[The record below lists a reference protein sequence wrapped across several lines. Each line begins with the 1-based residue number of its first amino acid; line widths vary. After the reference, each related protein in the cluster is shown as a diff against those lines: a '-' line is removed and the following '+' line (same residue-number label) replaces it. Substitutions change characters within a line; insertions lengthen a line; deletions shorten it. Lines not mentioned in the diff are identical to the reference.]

1 MGNSRTIPSSF
12 FTATVLMAQLKSRF
26 LYIDLL
32 RGWAVIVMI
41 EVHVFNAFLIPAFRN
56 EAWFKVLN
64 FINGLVAP
72 SFLFIAGYS
81 FVLIAQRKWNDY
93 LSFNDTFWKQ
103 LGRIFQVLAVGY
115 ALHLPFFSFSK
126 LLEINRQEWSVFWK
140 VDVLHTIA
148 VSLLILLV
156 LVIVTR
162 TQKKY
167 FSSVTVV
174 AMVMIFG
181 APLMYDRNIDQF
193 LSEPISNYLTAAHR
207 SQFPVF
213 PWMGFVLC
221 GGITSQL
228 LIWWKEIIE
237 EQKIFRRFFSVGI
250 ILIVV
255 SICIELISITI
266 YPAHDF
272 WRSSP
277 GFFFIRLGIVLII
290 LSTLWYWEKTVQS
303 KTSMVSVVG
312 SESLTAYAGHLL
324 VIYGMFWDNKSLAF
338 IIGKTRTVP
347 EVIGMTI
354 ALITVT
360 MAVSYVWNRIK
371 KWSMFYARVLMYSI
385 LTVVLYIFFTN
396 SF

>member
-1 MGNSRTIPSSF
+1 
-12 FTATVLMAQLKSRF
+12 MAQQKSRY

-41 EVHVFNAFLIPAFRN
+41 EVHVFNAFLISSFR
-56 EAWFKVLN
+56 EESWFKVLN

-81 FVLIAQRKWNDY
+81 FVLIAQRKWGDY
-93 LSFNDTFWKQ
+93 LSFNNIFWKQ

-115 ALHLPFFSFSK
+115 MLHLPFFSFSK
-126 LLEINRQEWSVFWK
+126 LLEISWQEWSVFWK

-148 VSLLILLV
+148 VSLLTLLA
-156 LVIVTR
+156 LVVVTR

-167 FSSVTVV
+167 FTSIGIIAAVV
-174 AMVMIFG
+174 ILG
-181 APLMYDRNIDQF
+181 SPLMYDRNIDHI
-193 LSEPISNYLTAAHR
+193 LSEPLANYLTAAHR
-207 SQFPVF
+207 SQFPLF

-221 GGITSQL
+221 GGIASQL
-228 LIWWKEIIE
+228 LVWWKEKIE
-237 EQKIFRRFFSVGI
+237 EQKIFQRFFLAGI

-255 SICIELISITI
+255 SLGSDLVPIIL

-277 GFFFIRLGIVLII
+277 AFFFIRLGIVLIL
-290 LSTLWYWEKTVQS
+290 LSTLWYWEKTAQS
-303 KTSMVSVVG
+303 KASMVSVVG

-324 VIYGMFWDNKSLAF
+324 AIYGMFWNNRSLAF

-347 EVIGMTI
+347 EVIAMTVV
-354 ALITVT
+354 LISATI
-360 MAVSYVWNRIK
+360 AVSYLWNRIK
-371 KWSMFYARVLMYSI
+371 NWSMFYARVLMYSI
-385 LTVVLYIFFTN
+385 LVVVSYIFFTN

>member
-1 MGNSRTIPSSF
+1 MGGSRTFFSSF
-12 FTATVLMAQLKSRF
+12 FTATILMAQQKSRF

-32 RGWAVIVMI
+32 RGWAVIVMV
-41 EVHVFNAFLIPAFRN
+41 EVHVFNAFLIPTFRE

-93 LSFNDTFWKQ
+93 LSFNETFWKQ
-103 LGRIFQVLAVGY
+103 LGRIFQVLVVGY
-115 ALHLPFFSFSK
+115 ALHIPFFSFSK
-126 LLEINRQEWSVFWK
+126 LCEINWQEWSVFWK

-156 LVIVTR
+156 VLIVTR

-167 FSSVTVV
+167 FASVAVI

-181 APLMYDRNIDQF
+181 SPLMYDRNIDH
-193 LSEPISNYLTAAHR
+193 LLPEPIANYLTAAHH

-237 EQKIFRRFFSVGI
+237 EQKIFRRFFSAGI

-255 SICIELISITI
+255 SIGIELLPITI
-266 YPAHDF
+266 YPAYDF

-324 VIYGMFWDNKSLAF
+324 VIYGMFWNNKSLAF
-338 IIGKTRTVP
+338 IIGKSRTVP

-354 ALITVT
+354 ALIAATI
-360 MAVSYVWNRIK
+360 AVSYVWNRIK

-385 LTVVLYIFFTN
+385 LVVVLYIFFTN